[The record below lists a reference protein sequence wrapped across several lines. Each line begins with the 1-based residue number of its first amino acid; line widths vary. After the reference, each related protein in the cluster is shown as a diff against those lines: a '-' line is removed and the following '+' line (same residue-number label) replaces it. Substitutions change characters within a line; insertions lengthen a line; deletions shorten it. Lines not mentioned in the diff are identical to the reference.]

1 MSEAQY
7 FTSANED
14 VFGGIEL
21 DAAVPGFLL
30 RTGTRTLDARGCR
43 AMLPAGGTATLHQRV
58 NAFFDAAPAG
68 LPLLVGA
75 LPFDPTGWDALYQP
89 VSLMNTLP
97 SGGNRVPAFVGDIRS
112 EPTPDA
118 YARAVEHALDTLAN
132 PYTPL
137 RKVVLARSLHVNATA
152 PIDPHALALRLGQ
165 DAGVAPFVAA
175 LPGDPRRPPAWLVGA
190 SPELLVSRQGQ
201 AVCSHPLAG
210 SARRSADP
218 VEDAAAAEALLG
230 SAKDHDEHRY
240 VVEAIVEAL
249 TPWCSDIRAPKAPEL
264 HSTASMWHLGTR
276 IEATLRDPS
285 TPVAALVAA
294 LHPTPAVC
302 GTPRDDAMYSI
313 RRLEPN
319 PRGFYAGAVGWMDA
333 DGDGEWYVAIRCA
346 RVQGAHAQVFAGAG
360 IVTGSQPEFEVAE
373 TAAKFTAL
381 LSALGV
387 GHVASTENVS

>member
-1 MSEAQY
+1 MSEALY
-7 FTSANED
+7 ANSAND
-14 VFGGIEL
+14 DAFGGIEL
-21 DAAVPGFLL
+21 DEAAPGFLL

-43 AMLPAGGTATLHQRV
+43 AMLPAGGTATLPARV
-58 NAFFDAAPAG
+58 SAFFNTSPAG

-75 LPFDPTGWDALYQP
+75 LPFDPTALDALYQP
-89 VSLMNTLP
+89 VSLVTALP
-97 SGGNRVPAFVGDIRS
+97 SHPHPTPAFVGDIRS
-112 EPTPDA
+112 EPAPEA
-118 YARAVEHALDTLAN
+118 YADAVERALETLNN

-137 RKVVLARSLHVNATA
+137 RKVVLARSLHVSATGV
-152 PIDPHALALRLGQ
+152 IDPHALALRLGQ

-175 LPGDPRRPPAWLVGA
+175 LPEDPSRPPAWLVGA
-190 SPELLVSRQGQ
+190 SPELLVSRQGLR
-201 AVCSHPLAG
+201 VCSHPLAG

-218 VEDAAAAEALLG
+218 TEDASAAQALLG

-249 TPWCSDIRAPKAPEL
+249 TPWCRDIRAPQRPEL

-285 TPVAALVAA
+285 TPVAKLLAA

-319 PRGFYAGAVGWMDA
+319 PRGFYAGALGWMDA

-346 RVQGAHAQVFAGAG
+346 RVQGAQAQVFAGAG
-360 IVTGSQPEFEVAE
+360 IVSGSQPALEVAE
-373 TAAKFTAL
+373 TAAKFGAL
-381 LSALGV
+381 LTALGV
-387 GHVASTENVS
+387 GSAPSMGTDS

>member
-1 MSEAQY
+1 MSKALM
-7 FTSANED
+7 FTSAND
-14 VFGGIEL
+14 DMFGGIEL
-21 DAAVPGFLL
+21 DEAAPGFLL

-43 AMLPAGGTATLHQRV
+43 AMLPAGGTATLRERV
-58 NAFFDAAPAG
+58 SAFFNATPSG

-75 LPFDPTGWDALYQP
+75 LPFDPSALDALYQP
-89 VSLMNTLP
+89 VSLLSALP
-97 SGGNRVPAFVGDIRS
+97 SHPQPTPAFVGEIRS
-112 EPTPDA
+112 EPAPEA
-118 YARAVEHALDTLAN
+118 YANAVEHALETLAN
-132 PYTPL
+132 PYIPL
-137 RKVVLARSLHVNATA
+137 RKVVLARSLHVRATG

-175 LPGDPRRPPAWLVGA
+175 LPEDPRRPPAWLVGA
-190 SPELLVSRQGQ
+190 SPELLVSRQGRT
-201 AVCSHPLAG
+201 VCSHPLAG

-249 TPWCSDIRAPKAPEL
+249 TPWCSDIRAPQGPEL

-285 TPVAALVAA
+285 TPVAELLAA

-302 GTPRDDAMYSI
+302 GTPRDAAMYFI
-313 RRLEPN
+313 RRLEPD

-346 RVQGAHAQVFAGAG
+346 RVQGTQAQVFAGAG
-360 IVTGSQPEFEVAE
+360 IVSGSQPALEVAE
-373 TAAKFTAL
+373 TAAKFTAM

-387 GHVASTENVS
+387 GDAASTENDS